1 MKFKT
6 FPSVW
11 AIHPDELAKVEHA
24 YSDYMKKEIVVEA
37 KEALFDIKETGKAR
51 NVQIID
57 NVGILSIEGVI
68 VAKSDI
74 FTEIFGGA
82 PLDVLTEDF
91 KTLLNN
97 DDIDTIVLNI
107 DSPGGT
113 VEGVATFADMVFRA
127 RSEKKILAHSS
138 SIMTSAAIWI
148 GAAAEQ
154 ILISDNTV
162 TTGSIGV
169 LTTHLD
175 YEGFYKQVGI
185 IPTEITAGTQKR
197 ITSQL
202 KPLTEDGRAVLQG
215 QVDHLMEVFVG
226 DVARFKG
233 VTTQN
238 VSTNMADGELFIG
251 SRAVAV
257 GLIDA
262 IISLDDLLAGKEITE
277 STGAVS
283 KTTTVPDRHS
293 KQRPQKEDVKMETM
307 KDKKAALM
315 NEDGT
320 ETDNPSALKK
330 EYDASVDLQQEFPDF
345 ETYRSYAENHQGGN
359 IRILDK
365 SAITKTEAMP
375 QTIKDMKAAWEA
387 SDDLRS
393 EFRFNFGSYQAY
405 CKNSK
410 PGN

>member
-57 NVGILSIEGVI
+57 NVGILKIEGII

-91 KTLLNN
+91 KSLVEN
-97 DDIDTIVLNI
+97 DNINTIVLDI

-113 VEGVATFADMVFRA
+113 IDGVAVFAEMVFQGRK
-127 RSEKKILAHSS
+127 EKTILSHTS

-148 GAAAEQ
+148 AAAAHK
-154 ILISDNTV
+154 IFISDNTV

-169 LTTHLD
+169 LTTHLNF
-175 YEGFYKQVGI
+175 EMFNEKIGI
-185 IPTEITAGTQKR
+185 IPTEITAGSHKR

-202 KPLTEDGRAVLQG
+202 KPLTSEGRAVLQG
-215 QVDHLMEVFVG
+215 QVDHIMGVFVN
-226 DVARFKG
+226 DVARFRG

-238 VSTNMADGELFIG
+238 VTASMADGKIFLG
-251 SRAVAV
+251 SQAVEA
-257 GLIDA
+257 GLVDG
-262 IISLDDLLAGKEITE
+262 IISFDDLFEGEIEKIRKDIFLDHGVGYPGHEALIESLRADKDVDAGDAAIAILQAEKKKRAEAKELSNILDVPNEAVCSDLKERWKSDSSLRGEFRSYEIYEAYFTHHEQRQKEI
-277 STGAVS
+277 S
-283 KTTTVPDRHS
+283 
-293 KQRPQKEDVKMETM
+293 
-307 KDKKAALM
+307 
-315 NEDGT
+315 
-320 ETDNPSALKK
+320 
-330 EYDASVDLQQEFPDF
+330 
-345 ETYRSYAENHQGGN
+345 
-359 IRILDK
+359 
-365 SAITKTEAMP
+365 
-375 QTIKDMKAAWEA
+375 
-387 SDDLRS
+387 
-393 EFRFNFGSYQAY
+393 
-405 CKNSK
+405 
-410 PGN
+410 